1 MRSLRIAHYVTGPSN
16 YTDDAQLILGASR
29 RIDGLFVAS
38 GCNGSGITFSGGV
51 GRLLAELVLHA
62 SPFISSARFDPAR
75 HAAFD
80 PYAPAFLARCAA
92 TRAAK
97 ASG

>member
-1 MRSLRIAHYVTGPSN
+1 MTIHRESTRHIRLVTDRPVEQFLLRLFLRDADLRSLSIV
-16 YTDDAQLILGASR
+16 
-29 RIDGLFVAS
+29 
-38 GCNGSGITFSGGV
+38 
-51 GRLLAELVLHA
+51 

-92 TRAAK
+92 TRAGK